1 MAGQGGST
9 RALAPWGR
17 RALTCASNEET
28 GAYRVIALRDTVGPE
43 PLAGQFYMLSTR
55 ERWGGAEGR
64 PYLPRA
70 FSVAAC
76 TDAVAGIELVFLSHA
91 VGPGTSR
98 LESIEPGEEVW
109 AVGPLGRPFTPP
121 AALAPDAA
129 GAILVGGGIG
139 IAPLAL
145 WRGALS
151 SAGVPARTILGF
163 RDREHSG
170 GLELFECSE
179 VGLASDDGHV
189 GHHGRVTD
197 LLERL
202 LSGNDADS
210 AAVYACGPPAML
222 EAVRQMTI
230 EIGVPCELALEAPM
244 GCGFGACFGCAV
256 PKADGGYLRLCL
268 DGPVVSADAIET
280 ALVPGSPA

>member
-1 MAGQGGST
+1 MVDQGGSA

-17 RALTCASNEET
+17 RALTCASNGET
-28 GAYRVIALRDTVGPE
+28 GAYRAITLRDTAGPA
-43 PLAGQFYMLSTR
+43 PQAGQFYMLSTR
-55 ERWGGAEGR
+55 ERWGGMNGR

-76 TDAVAGIELVFLSHA
+76 TESRRGIDLVFLSHA
-91 VGPGTSR
+91 VGPGTKR

-109 AVGPLGRPFTPP
+109 AVGPLGRPFTSPTT
-121 AALAPDAA
+121 LAPEVA
-129 GAILVGGGIG
+129 GAVLVGGGIG

-145 WRGALS
+145 WRKVLS
-151 SAGVPARTILGF
+151 ATGIPARTILGF

-170 GLELFECSE
+170 GMELFECTE

-202 LSGNDADS
+202 LAGDDADS

-222 EAVRQMTI
+222 EAVRQMTL
-230 EIGVPCELALEAPM
+230 EAGVPCELALEAPM

-268 DGPVVSADAIET
+268 DGPVVSADTIET
-280 ALVPGSPA
+280 ALIPGSPA